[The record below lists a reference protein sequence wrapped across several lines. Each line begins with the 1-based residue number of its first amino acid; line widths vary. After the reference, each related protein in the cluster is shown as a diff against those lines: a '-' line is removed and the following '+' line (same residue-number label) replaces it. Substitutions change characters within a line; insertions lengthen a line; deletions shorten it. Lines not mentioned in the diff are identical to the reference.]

1 METVLCYLIKDEEVL
16 MLFRNKRNADINK
29 GKWIGV
35 GGHIEDGESSDEAL
49 IREVYEETSLRLN
62 SFVKR
67 GIIDFY
73 MDDKYYERTYVY
85 TSSEYT
91 GTISEFDEGVLKYFP
106 IKDIYALNLWEG
118 DKIFL
123 DILFN
128 SKDYFEIEL
137 YYNNDKLIRSVRR
150 L

>member
-106 IKDIYALNLWEG
+106 IIVLTLHLLYAIIRCLIVSFARFWQS
-118 DKIFL
+118 DCVKIIIFSRKV
-123 DILFN
+123 I
-128 SKDYFEIEL
+128 K
-137 YYNNDKLIRSVRR
+137 
-150 L
+150 